1 MGQGRG
7 GLDPA
12 TSGALRNP
20 SGVLGGTGYRT
31 KDWIERLR
39 GSHRRGGQMLGK
51 QRLSPGGLRSRD
63 NRGSEELRS
72 VGCWGR
78 EASSLGRRRAGSPC
92 SRDSEAQWLGAGVAG
107 AGSRNSE
114 DSEEWWM
121 EN

>member
-51 QRLSPGGLRSRD
+51 QRL
-63 NRGSEELRS
+63 
-72 VGCWGR
+72 
-78 EASSLGRRRAGSPC
+78 
-92 SRDSEAQWLGAGVAG
+92 VAG
-107 AGSRNSE
+107 RAKIEGQQGIRGVEVCWLLGPRGIKFGAPPS
-114 DSEEWWM
+114 WIAVQ
-121 EN
+121 